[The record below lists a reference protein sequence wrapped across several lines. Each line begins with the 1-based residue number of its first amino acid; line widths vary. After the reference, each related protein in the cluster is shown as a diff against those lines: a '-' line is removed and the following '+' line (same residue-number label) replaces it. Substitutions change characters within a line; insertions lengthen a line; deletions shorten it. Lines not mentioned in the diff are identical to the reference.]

1 MQSKGTSNDDGSSRL
16 AGVVERNIRA
26 LIEHRQRDERKQT
39 RQQRVADAVTRFT
52 GSLMFVYLHM
62 VVFGLWILTS
72 SGWAPWPKFDPTF
85 VGLATFAS
93 VEAIFLST
101 FVLITQ
107 NRMTRQAERRA
118 NLDLQISL
126 LAEHEVTRLITLV
139 KEIAEKL
146 DVEASRHPELPELQQ
161 DVAPEKVLDVMEQSE
176 SRFHEY

>member
-1 MQSKGTSNDDGSSRL
+1 MEGKGTPNDNGPSRL
-16 AGVVERNIRA
+16 AGVVERNIRSLVA
-26 LIEHRQRDERKQT
+26 RRQRDERNQ
-39 RQQRVADAVTRFT
+39 RPQQRVADTITQFA
-52 GSLMFVYLHM
+52 GSMKFVYVHL

-72 SGWAPWPKFDPTF
+72 SGWAPWTRFDPTF

-107 NRMTRQAERRA
+107 NRMTRKAEKRA

-146 DVEASRHPELPELQQ
+146 DIQASQNPELPELQQ
-161 DVAPEKVLDVMEQSE
+161 DVAPENVLDVMEHSE
-176 SRFHEY
+176 SRLCE